1 MNHSGVW
8 ILAEQKGGKIRTVSF
23 ELLNRGRGRADKLG
37 VKLSAVLMAD
47 KIAET
52 EINELVFHGAD
63 QVYIV
68 DNPVFANFLAEP
80 YQKTLSW
87 LVEKHRPEIIIAA
100 ATTSGRTVMP
110 MVATNKIFAGLTA
123 DCTELAIDPE
133 NRDLLQ
139 TRPAIGGNI
148 LATIKTPEARPQ
160 MSTVR
165 PKSMKP
171 SPRDASRKGEI
182 IRENPTE
189 TCFSSRI
196 KFEKFVPDDSQDMPI
211 EDSDVIVA
219 GGRGLKK
226 GENFAMIRHLAELL
240 GGGVGASRDAVDQGW
255 IEYPHQI
262 GLSGKT
268 VSPRIYIACGV
279 SGAIQHLAGM
289 QTSENIVAI
298 NKDPDA
304 QIFRVADFGVA
315 GDLFEFVPVLLKK
328 IEQRKKR

>member
-8 ILAEQKGGKIRTVSF
+8 ILAEQKGGKLRTVSF
-23 ELLNRGRGRADKLG
+23 ELLNRGRGLADKLG
-37 VKLSAVLMAD
+37 VRLSAVLMAD
-47 KIAET
+47 KIE
-52 EINELVFHGAD
+52 ESEMNELIFHGAD
-63 QVYIV
+63 QVYLV
-68 DNPVFANFLAEP
+68 DNKVFENFLAEP

-87 LVEKHRPEIIIAA
+87 LIEKHRPEIIIAA

-123 DCTELAIDPE
+123 DCTELAIDPD
-133 NRDLLQ
+133 NHDLLQ

-171 SPRDASRKGEI
+171 SPRDDSRKGEI
-182 IRENPTE
+182 IRENPPE

-196 KFEKFVPDDSQDMPI
+196 KFEKFVPDESQDVPI
-211 EDSDVIVA
+211 EDSDVIVS

-226 GENFAMIRHLAELL
+226 GENFAMIRRLAELL

-304 QIFRVADFGVA
+304 QIFRVADFGVV
-315 GDLFEFVPVLLKK
+315 GDLFELIPVLLKK
-328 IEQRKKR
+328 IEQRKK